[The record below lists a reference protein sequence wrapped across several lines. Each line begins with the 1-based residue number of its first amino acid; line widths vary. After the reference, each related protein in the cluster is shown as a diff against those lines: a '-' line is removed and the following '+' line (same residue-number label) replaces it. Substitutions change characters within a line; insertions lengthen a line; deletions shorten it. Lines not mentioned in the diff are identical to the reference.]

1 MATLHVELAIPALRS
16 SYASSIHGRCV
27 FYDALTI
34 SGTRDE
40 TAAVTAIMV
49 GNADLVARLVTDT
62 DCFIAV
68 GSTPDETA
76 LVSTGASSAKRFLA
90 AGSEI
95 ALPVQVGD
103 KISVVAA

>member
-1 MATLHVELAIPALRS
+1 MATLHVELAVPALRS

-40 TAAVTAIMV
+40 TAVVTASMA
-49 GNADLVARLVTDT
+49 GNADLVARLSTDT
-62 DCFIAV
+62 ACFVAV

-76 LVSTGASSAKRFLA
+76 TAATGATSAKRFLA
-90 AGSEI
+90 AGGEV
-95 ALPVQVGD
+95 ALPVQIGD